1 MTEITEKQ
9 RIFLQTRNKYVQGMT
24 KEEAHTLIDSIVNP
38 KPIPEVTPIPTMK
51 DITPKPIPEV
61 TPIPTMKDITPKNL
75 LSQRDINIMA
85 QTFTKC
91 YFYGNRSE
99 DPQKI
104 LEVFDFFVKELE
116 K

>member
-24 KEEAHTLIDSIVNP
+24 KEDAHTLIDSIVN
-38 KPIPEVTPIPTMK
+38 
-51 DITPKPIPEV
+51 PKPIPEV